1 MELLFGYDAAVADW
15 VGARIPHVGAGG
27 FGPCVAVGVVRGG
40 DLVAGA
46 VFHNEIKAYA
56 IGELSFAAATPRWA
70 TRDMIRGI
78 LAIPFVQYRWRR
90 LTAITPHDNERA
102 IKLMAGLGFK
112 REGVAREMFSSRP
125 KVHGAIFSMMTR
137 EHAALMERLS

>member
-15 VGARIPHVGAGG
+15 VGARIQHVGAGG
-27 FGPCVAVGVVRGG
+27 FGPCVAVGVVRGD

-46 VFHNEIKAYA
+46 VFHNEIKAYG
-56 IGELSFAAATPRWA
+56 IGEMSFAATSPRWA
-70 TRDMIRGI
+70 TRATIRGI

-90 LTAITPHDNERA
+90 LTAITPHDNHRA
-102 IKLMAGLGFK
+102 TKLLEGLGFK

-125 KVHGAIFSMMTR
+125 KVHGAIYSMMAR
-137 EHAALMERLS
+137 EHAALMERLK